1 MQVLSC
7 PRTTLSPDRIAKIET
22 EFAANKL
29 KPGRLAG
36 TFGYHKANVTSKIV
50 FDKIQF

>member
-7 PRTTLSPDRIAKIET
+7 PRATLSSDGIAKIET

-36 TFGYHKANVTSKIV
+36 SFGYHKLNVTLKIV
-50 FDKIQF
+50 FDKLQF